1 MKLTKFLHQWQNYW
15 DFQRYSKKNE
25 YLCTRKLTP
34 SHFEM
39 RWSGYREGA
48 LHFGNASLTLCFGDS
63 KLPQTNGSRNNA
75 EVDAAG
81 RYIPS
86 RWRAEGKLC
95 PHARFWGVNIYQRRG
110 YHSALFTTIG
120 CGRPRIADRQKPD
133 TPLFFL

>member
-48 LHFGNASLTLCFGDS
+48 LHFGNASLTLCFW
-63 KLPQTNGSRNNA
+63 LFETTTIELVVENIA
-75 EVDAAG
+75 EVGAAG

-86 RWRAEGKLC
+86 RWRAEG
-95 PHARFWGVNIYQRRG
+95 
-110 YHSALFTTIG
+110 
-120 CGRPRIADRQKPD
+120 
-133 TPLFFL
+133 

>member
-1 MKLTKFLHQWQNYW
+1 LHPLTHAEPL
-15 DFQRYSKKNE
+15 RNE
-25 YLCTRKLTP
+25 VER
-34 SHFEM
+34 H
-39 RWSGYREGA
+39 REGA
-48 LHFGNASLTLCFGDS
+48 LHLGNASLTLCFGDS